1 VDADFGVA
9 LGHRGSYRYAAH
21 DGDLGLELLGDAEA
35 SDDDLGEMIPARAD
49 AVADR
54 LGVDECFP
62 QRVVGGD
69 VGLLRAGAHR
79 EADALH
85 VRSGLRKG
93 SRSAPCAQRPR
104 SARAHKTGRLR

>member
-49 AVADR
+49 LWPIDLASTSVFSSASSVAY
-54 LGVDECFP
+54 GH
-62 QRVVGGD
+62 
-69 VGLLRAGAHR
+69 AH
-79 EADALH
+79 
-85 VRSGLRKG
+85 
-93 SRSAPCAQRPR
+93 SAP
-104 SARAHKTGRLR
+104 ARASAQNRPLEVREMRRDRRRQ